1 MKKRLLALL
10 LSVTL
15 MLGNLPFQAFVRA
28 ESAEETETSQYS
40 FATQDRGLFFYAFTG
55 RADNYDGNADGQ
67 ISNEEMLAE
76 TQAVL
81 QSGYVNT
88 IFASP
93 GTTDESLAH
102 FMSVIELCK
111 QYNCKFWVYDSKWNS
126 DSESLDYYLQ
136 KKDAIVSRIKSVDGA
151 WDLFLGFNWDEPFLG
166 RMTNEEFREM
176 TKYLYLKYQKR
187 IFPILGTSVLNE
199 QLIALDNLSGVEAPT
214 AYGLEYV
221 TDIGWDN
228 YAYDVRESAESD
240 PQQNSRLATLSNAL
254 GVTLT
259 TADDFYRYLHDQTM
273 QKFNHPVNVWFLP
286 CAYNAG
292 PWTGEAVDEAYCI
305 AHLNYFNNLL
315 TETTAQYANQRSGG
329 IGLFTYDSSTFVGLV
344 KRLPIYVNGNLICT
358 EEAYSTKWTSLSDAI
373 KTVKTTFDND
383 TTNEIFT
390 GFSNPYSYGLD
401 GTASYAVMVPKT
413 SSVVGNLFFQWTT
426 TGPSLNLRHENNE
439 SFYVI
444 DSSKTK
450 LSTDVSTQF
459 YTLNRP
465 GVPDDIDLSKVT
477 ALALRIKINDNSPEF
492 EHNVSS
498 FRVHL
503 DATDNDA
510 TTLNEPGAQA
520 RNNTNTALWL
530 DLDDASVTKMYPT
543 NGYTNAVSYETTG
556 SMNGYMIIPFELFGL
571 SANSSQIKNYLRSVK
586 IFFNETAATADSKAS
601 TWEDKEFLLGDCFF
615 VENIDSFA
623 TSCTAGTTKY
633 ASQYDDGAYYAQ
645 KIPGYKSSYGAGYSG
660 TMYIRPEFAKN
671 KVAPET
677 SASGGGYLHIT
688 KIAGGD
694 RALEVSANSGYSTS
708 LSLDFRNYDTYD
720 GNNVDGTYANAT
732 GGIPTAIK
740 NLGIKGLAI
749 RAAITG
755 NENKTSYF
763 TPILAAGY
771 YSLTKAGQKV
781 PFIDYATGEITE
793 YTIATYSG
801 GGTGIEVTGNVD
813 GYFVIPDLTATYWNG
828 GAYSGSQAGF
838 SGVGIRLYGDWSQ
851 GQKFFFG
858 DSFWLTDI
866 DKFKQTHS
874 APEYSVV
881 ANENSII
888 ATTEDTSV
896 VFSLDGENYS
906 ENGSFTGLDY
916 YKEYT
921 LYAKRAG
928 GRIIS
933 TQSLWTVAEGTTIT
947 DSAFSYYDVP
957 TPDANSYITM
967 VQYRQTGS
975 LRNTFARKSYGGEYA
990 TGYNLF
996 VDRIGDE
1003 GMICFDANEAAMGTC
1018 ENIMLYT
1025 NGFRDNAQTVVDIKD
1040 RVYAEGLTHM
1050 AMRVK
1055 ISGGTSGQLS
1065 SFGLIF
1071 QPLTFENDL
1080 SDAFLIDYESG
1091 QVIDPG
1097 WSGKGFSFTDE
1108 FDGWIVFPFTAYSGK
1123 TINGEVLTAKDVIL
1137 GLTENTPTT
1146 SNTASSFQFWFHNG
1160 GTSHGVS
1167 SESSWANRVL
1177 HFGDVMVLSNPEL
1190 FASYHLNNINN

>member
-1 MKKRLLALL
+1 MKRKLLALL
-10 LSVTL
+10 LSVAL
-15 MLGNLPFQAFVRA
+15 ILGNTPLKAFVRA
-28 ESAEETETSQYS
+28 ESAEGTENSQYS

-55 RADNYDGNADGQ
+55 RTDNYDGNQDGE
-67 ISNEEMLAE
+67 ISNEESLAE
-76 TQAVL
+76 IQAVL

-88 IFASP
+88 IFTSP

-102 FMSVIELCK
+102 FTNVIQLCT

-126 DSESLDYYLQ
+126 NSESLEYYLQ
-136 KKDAIVSRIKSVDGA
+136 KKDALVSRIKSVEGA

-176 TKYLYLKYQKR
+176 TKYLHLKYQKR
-187 IFPILGTSVLNE
+187 IFPILSTNILNE
-199 QLIALDNLSGVEAPT
+199 QLIEFDNLVNVEAPT

-228 YAYDVRESAESD
+228 YAYDVRESAHSSV
-240 PQQNSRLATLSNAL
+240 QQNSRLAALSNAL
-254 GVTLT
+254 GVTLN

-292 PWTGEAVDEAYCI
+292 PWTGQAVDEDYCI

-315 TETTAQYANQRSGG
+315 TETTQQYPNQRSGG
-329 IGLFTYDSSTFVGLV
+329 IGLFTYDSNTFIGLV

-358 EEAYSTKWTSLSDAI
+358 EEAYSTKWTALSNAI
-373 KTVKTTFDND
+373 KSLKTTFDND
-383 TTNEIFT
+383 TENEIFT

-413 SSVVGNLFFQWTT
+413 QSVIGNLFFQWTT
-426 TGPSLNLRHENNE
+426 TGAGLNMRHENNE

-444 DSSKTK
+444 DSSRTQ
-450 LSTDVSTQF
+450 LSTNVSTQF
-459 YTLNRP
+459 YTITKP
-465 GVPDDIDLSKVT
+465 GVPEQIDLSKVS
-477 ALALRIKINDNSPEF
+477 ALALRIKINDNNDKF
-492 EHNVSS
+492 EHSSSS

-503 DATDNDA
+503 DAADNDSL
-510 TTLNEPGAQA
+510 TLNEPGIQK
-520 RNNTNTALWL
+520 RDDTNCALWL
-530 DLDDASVTKMYPT
+530 DLNDGSLTKMYPS
-543 NGYTNAVSYETTG
+543 NGYTTYESYETTG
-556 SMNGYMIIPFELFGL
+556 NMNGYMIIPFELFGVD
-571 SANSSQIKNYLRSVK
+571 ANSTQIRDYLRGIK
-586 IFFNETAATADSKAS
+586 IYCNETAQTSISKAS
-601 TWEDKEFLLGDCFF
+601 TWENKEFLLGDCYF
-615 VENIDSFA
+615 VENIESFA
-623 TSCTAGTTKY
+623 SSCTSNTTKY
-633 ASQYDDGAYYAQ
+633 ASRYNDGAYYAQ

-671 KVAPET
+671 KFNPLT

-688 KIAGGD
+688 KISGGD
-694 RALEVSANSGYSTS
+694 RALEISANSGYSTS

-720 GNNVDGTYANAT
+720 GHNVDGTYANAT
-732 GGIPTAIK
+732 GGIPSSIK

-771 YSLTKAGQKV
+771 YSLTKVGQKV
-781 PFIDYATGEITE
+781 PFIDYETGEITE
-793 YTIATYSG
+793 YTIASYSG

-828 GAYSGSQAGF
+828 GAYSGSQSGF
-838 SGVGIRLYGDWSQ
+838 NGVGIRLYGDWSQ
-851 GQKFFFG
+851 GQKFYFG
-858 DSFWLTDI
+858 DSFWLADI
-866 DKFKQTHS
+866 SKFITAHS
-874 APEYSVV
+874 APSYSVV

-888 ATTEDTSV
+888 ATTTDTSV

-906 ENGSFTGLDY
+906 SNGTFTDLDY

-921 LYAKRAG
+921 LYAKHDG
-928 GRIIS
+928 GRIIKS
-933 TQSLWTVAEGTTIT
+933 QTLWTVSEGTEIT

-957 TPDANSYITM
+957 TPDVNSYITM

-975 LRNTFARKSYGGEYA
+975 LRNTFARKSYNGEYA
-990 TGYNLF
+990 TGYNLY

-1003 GMICFDANEAAMGTC
+1003 GFVRFDANEATIGTC

-1025 NGFRDNAQTVVDIKD
+1025 NGFRDNAQTVVDIKN

-1080 SDAFLIDYESG
+1080 SDAFLIDCETK
-1091 QVIDPG
+1091 QVVDPG
-1097 WSGKGFSFTDE
+1097 WTGKGFSFTDE

-1146 SNTASSFQFWFHNG
+1146 ANAASSMQFWFHNG

-1167 SESSWANRVL
+1167 AESSWSNRVL
-1177 HFGDVMVLSNPEL
+1177 HFGDVKVLSNPEL
-1190 FASYHLNNINN
+1190 FAAYHTAP